1 MLTMC
6 LHRLQVYEGS
16 TEYQS
21 WLRQTMQERGPVK
34 IGKRATCL
42 EEVTNMLME
51 LGETPSHTVRNVD
64 IAILDKKIA
73 INFLFDESYII
84 NNSKALLGK
93 TALRLRHYECLGW
106 SSIGIQESTFNR
118 IATLDKKRKF
128 LNDELRLEDYRLS
141 DDENARSPKTL
152 KSSKKKKK

>member
-1 MLTMC
+1 ML
-6 LHRLQVYEGS
+6 V
-16 TEYQS
+16 
-21 WLRQTMQERGPVK
+21 
-34 IGKRATCL
+34 
-42 EEVTNMLME
+42 E

-106 SSIGIQESTFNR
+106 SSIGIRESRFNR

-128 LNDELRLEDYRLS
+128 LNDELSLEDYKEAS
-141 DDENARSPKTL
+141 DDENSRSPKTL